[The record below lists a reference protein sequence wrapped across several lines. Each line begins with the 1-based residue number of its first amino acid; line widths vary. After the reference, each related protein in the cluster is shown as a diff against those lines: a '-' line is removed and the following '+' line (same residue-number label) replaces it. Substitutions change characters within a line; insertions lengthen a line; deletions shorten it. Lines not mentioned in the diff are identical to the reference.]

1 MIEGDRRFAVLPA
14 SVSEGKAM
22 VSAPQI
28 EPGKETLPLFFGVDV
43 GGTNIKIGL
52 VDDHGNTVVY
62 RKIPTLETEGPQR
75 YMERSTEVMQEI
87 CAELGRPISDVT
99 AIGLATPGTMD
110 IDNGLLLEP
119 HNLPNS
125 YNFPIRDCLA
135 KLTGRPVIYANDA
148 NAAAFG
154 EYWLGSGREFR
165 SMILLTL
172 GTGVG
177 GGIIV
182 DDLLIDGEHSHGG
195 ELGHIIID
203 FSENARTIP
212 TGQKGHLEAYA
223 SGTAIIKRT
232 AEALAGD
239 LKKESSL
246 HIRIDNGEPLSP
258 LMVSQEASRDDSL
271 SLHIVMETARYLGIG
286 IVSLMHTIDPG
297 AVVLGG
303 AIDFGGH
310 ETPLGRKFLERVRQE
325 VKARAFPVPAK
336 GTVVDFARLGG
347 DAGYLGAAGKARA
360 VTHRDSLNS

>member
-1 MIEGDRRFAVLPA
+1 MT
-14 SVSEGKAM
+14 SV
-22 VSAPQI
+22 PHI
-28 EPGKETLPLFFGVDV
+28 DPGKETLPLFCGVDV

-52 VDDHGNTVVY
+52 VDDHGNTVEY
-62 RKIPTLETEGPQR
+62 KKIPTNETEGPQR
-75 YMERSTEVMQEI
+75 YMERSTEVIRDMMNAI
-87 CAELGRPISDVT
+87 GRPMDNIA

-110 IDNGLLLEP
+110 IEGGMLLEP

-125 YNFPIRDCLA
+125 YNFPIRDCLSQ
-135 KLTGRPVIYANDA
+135 LTGRPVVYANDA

-154 EYWLGSGREFR
+154 EYWLGSGKEFR
-165 SMILLTL
+165 SIVMLTL

-212 TGQKGHLEAYA
+212 TGQRGHLEAYA

-232 AEALAGD
+232 QEALAMD

-246 HIRIDNGEPLSP
+246 HARIDAGEKLSP
-258 LMVSQEASRDDSL
+258 LMVAQEAEKTDSL

-297 AVVLGG
+297 AVILGG
-303 AIDFGGH
+303 AINFGGH
-310 ETPLGRKFLERVRQE
+310 ETELGRKFLDRVRQE

-336 GTVVDFARLGG
+336 YTVVDFARLGG
-347 DAGYLGAAGKARA
+347 DAGYLGAAGKARVVA
-360 VTHRDSLNS
+360 HRDSLTT

>member
-1 MIEGDRRFAVLPA
+1 MA
-14 SVSEGKAM
+14 
-22 VSAPQI
+22 SAPRI
-28 EPGKETLPLFFGVDV
+28 EPGKETLPLFIGVDV

-52 VDDHGNTVVY
+52 VDDLGNTVSY
-62 RKIPTLETEGPQR
+62 RKIPTIETDGPQR
-75 YMERSTEVMQEI
+75 YMERTTEVIQKICQEVN
-87 CAELGRPISDVT
+87 RPLSDIT

-110 IDNGLLLEP
+110 IEGGMLLEP

-125 YNFPIRDCLA
+125 YNFPIRDCLSQ
-135 KLTGRPVIYANDA
+135 LTGRPVIYANDA

-154 EYWLGSGREFR
+154 EYWLGSGKEFR

-212 TGQKGHLEAYA
+212 TGQRGHLEAYA

-232 AEALAGD
+232 HEALAGD

-246 HIRIDNGEPLSP
+246 HRRVENGEPLTP
-258 LMVSQEASRDDSL
+258 LMVSEEASQGDSL
-271 SLHIVMETARYLGIG
+271 SLHIVLETARYLGIG

-303 AIDFGGH
+303 AINFGGH
-310 ETPLGRKFLERVRQE
+310 ESPLGRQFLERVRQE
-325 VKARAFPVPAK
+325 VKSRAFPVPAEK
-336 GTVVDFARLGG
+336 TVVDFARLGG

>member
-1 MIEGDRRFAVLPA
+1 MAELAA
-14 SVSEGKAM
+14 SVTEGNPMASPPS
-22 VSAPQI
+22 V
-28 EPGKETLPLFFGVDV
+28 EPGQETLPLFFGVDV
-43 GGTNIKIGL
+43 GGTNIKMGM
-52 VDDHGNTVVY
+52 VDDLGNTLVY
-62 RKIPTLETEGPQR
+62 EKIPTNETEGPQR
-75 YMERSTEVMQEI
+75 YMERTTEVLKSMCEKV
-87 CAELGRPISDVT
+87 GRPMSDIA

-110 IDNGLLLEP
+110 IEGGILLEP

-125 YNFPIRDCLA
+125 YNFPIRDCLSQ
-135 KLTGRPVIYANDA
+135 LTGRPVIYANDA

-154 EYWLGSGREFR
+154 EYWLGSGKEFR

-212 TGQKGHLEAYA
+212 TGQRGHLEAYA

-232 AEALAGD
+232 HEALAGD
-239 LKKESSL
+239 LQKESSL
-246 HIRIDNGEPLSP
+246 HARIEAGEKLSP
-258 LMVSQEASRDDSL
+258 LMVAQEADQGDTL

-297 AVVLGG
+297 AVILGG
-303 AIDFGGH
+303 AINFGGH
-310 ETPLGRKFLERVRQE
+310 DEPLGRKFLERVRQE
-325 VKARAFPVPAK
+325 VKSRAFPVPAAH
-336 GTVVDFARLGG
+336 TVIDFARLGG
-347 DAGYLGAAGKARA
+347 DAGYLGAAGKAR
-360 VTHRDSLNS
+360 VVSHRDSLNS

>member
-1 MIEGDRRFAVLPA
+1 MT
-14 SVSEGKAM
+14 
-22 VSAPQI
+22 SAPHI
-28 EPGKETLPLFFGVDV
+28 DPGKETLPLFCGVDV

-52 VDDHGNTVVY
+52 VDDHGNTVEY
-62 RKIPTLETEGPQR
+62 KKIPTNETEGPQR
-75 YMERSTEVMQEI
+75 YMERSTEVIKEMMNYV
-87 CAELGRPISDVT
+87 GRPMDNIA

-110 IDNGLLLEP
+110 IEGGILLEP

-125 YNFPIRDCLA
+125 YNFPIRDCLS
-135 KLTGRPVIYANDA
+135 KLTGRPVVYANDA

-154 EYWLGSGREFR
+154 EYWLGSGKEFR
-165 SMILLTL
+165 SIIMLTL

-212 TGQKGHLEAYA
+212 TGQRGHLEAYA

-232 AEALAGD
+232 QEALALD
-239 LKKESSL
+239 LQKESSL
-246 HIRIDNGEPLSP
+246 HARIDGGEKLSP
-258 LMVSQEASRDDSL
+258 LMVAQESEKDDSL

-297 AVVLGG
+297 AVILGG
-303 AIDFGGH
+303 AINFGGH
-310 ETPLGRKFLERVRQE
+310 ETELGRKFLDRVRQE

-336 GTVVDFARLGG
+336 HTVVDFARLGG
-347 DAGYLGAAGKARA
+347 DAGYLGAAGKARVVA
-360 VTHRDSLNS
+360 HRDSLTA

>member
-1 MIEGDRRFAVLPA
+1 MT
-14 SVSEGKAM
+14 SVPHIA
-22 VSAPQI
+22 
-28 EPGKETLPLFFGVDV
+28 PGKETLPLFCGVDV

-52 VDDHGNTVVY
+52 VDDHGNTVEY
-62 RKIPTLETEGPQR
+62 QKIPTNETEGPQR
-75 YMERSTEVMQEI
+75 YMERCTEVIKEMMNVV
-87 CAELGRPISDVT
+87 GRPMDNIA

-110 IDNGLLLEP
+110 IEGGMLLEP

-125 YNFPIRDCLA
+125 YNFPIRDCLS
-135 KLTGRPVIYANDA
+135 KLTGRPVVYANDA

-154 EYWLGSGREFR
+154 EYWLGSGKEFR
-165 SMILLTL
+165 SIIMLTL

-212 TGQKGHLEAYA
+212 TGQRGHLEAYA

-232 AEALAGD
+232 QEALTMD

-246 HIRIDNGEPLSP
+246 HARIEGGEKLTP
-258 LMVSQEASRDDSL
+258 LMVAQESEKSDSL

-297 AVVLGG
+297 AVILGG
-303 AIDFGGH
+303 AINFGGH
-310 ETPLGRKFLERVRQE
+310 ETELGCQFLDRVRQE
-325 VKARAFPVPAK
+325 VKSRAFPVPAEH
-336 GTVVDFARLGG
+336 TVVDFARLGG
-347 DAGYLGAAGKARA
+347 DAGYLGAAGKARVVA
-360 VTHRDSLNS
+360 HRDSLTT